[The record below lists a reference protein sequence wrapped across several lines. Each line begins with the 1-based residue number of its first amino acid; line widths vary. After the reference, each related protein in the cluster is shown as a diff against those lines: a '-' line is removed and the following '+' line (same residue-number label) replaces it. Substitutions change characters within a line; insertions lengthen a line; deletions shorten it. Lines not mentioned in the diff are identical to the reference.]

1 MALEPEQ
8 VAEFRKQLNRACESN
23 HEGWESSR
31 RLVTP
36 SHVAST
42 LRRLADAVRAA
53 PLPTALRD
61 ALLAS
66 LKDGAAENIRV
77 VSTEPLKRL
86 TGLGPTKAV
95 RALCLF
101 FGLVRELPA
110 APVSALA
117 PAEIERFLRGSTNPY
132 DLLMAAAVASLL
144 DLGAGDL
151 SFAAE
156 LVQQHLTLVE
166 RQHKRLVVHC
176 VERLRPGSKLGGR
189 LHVERDR
196 LDRLRAHPSSALD
209 FRFWGDQDMFDLPT
223 VKGIW
228 PRYTLVTCH
237 APPTPTFAYEPRRI
251 GESLIADHLRKT
263 KGPYRKVKVEGEEAL
278 EVLHAGQ
285 VLIFP
290 PWKFEIRGPLALL
303 DLMSRRGKLCLLS
316 AVDRDVFWEVLSQL
330 LEDDR
335 ARPADVIFTPENLP
349 RIFGPI
355 HAKLESLPVG
365 SSVVLSDLAAL
376 RQEIP
381 RVLAGSVDGGGSYRF
396 RYVEIRRG
404 AVFDGLPA
412 SQTARLF
419 TRMVEEIP
427 PWMLILVPDP

>member
-1 MALEPEQ
+1 
-8 VAEFRKQLNRACESN
+8 
-23 HEGWESSR
+23 
-31 RLVTP
+31 
-36 SHVAST
+36 
-42 LRRLADAVRAA
+42 
-53 PLPTALRD
+53 
-61 ALLAS
+61 
-66 LKDGAAENIRV
+66 
-77 VSTEPLKRL
+77 
-86 TGLGPTKAV
+86 V

-117 PAEIERFLRGSTNPY
+117 PAEIERFLRGLTNPY
-132 DLLMAAAVASLL
+132 DLLMAAEVASLL

-156 LVQQHLTLVE
+156 LVQQHLPLVE

-285 VLIFP
+285 ALIFP

-381 RVLAGSVDGGGSYRF
+381 RVLAGSADGGGSYRF